1 MLKKIRN
8 ILRIVVEKLI
18 CGISFIL
25 LYLPITL
32 GILAPMLVLMGWDF
46 YISWRI
52 IGYSFTSWT
61 WYYYLIPAEL
71 LPFYIFIELIIFCFG
86 LGLFLMGLLTL
97 VREKI
102 HGVNLVRSG
111 IYKYIR
117 HPQNLGIIIMVFPF
131 TLYVPGF
138 HDIGIRMGEIASWML
153 FTFFLCFYS
162 YYEEWRLL
170 ERYNRI
176 FSDYCNRT
184 GFMTPKIFRNKD
196 KSLTLGNILR
206 KVGISF
212 VVFALVFVLFYFLV
226 IHSKVHLFK
235 YR

>member
-1 MLKKIRN
+1 MKKIGT

-18 CGISFIL
+18 GGISFII
-25 LYLPITL
+25 LYIPIIL
-32 GILAPMLVLMGWDF
+32 GILAPMIVLIGWDL
-46 YISWRI
+46 YISWNI
-52 IGYSFTSWT
+52 IGSSFTSWT
-61 WYYYLIPAEL
+61 WYYYLIPPGL
-71 LPFYIFIELIIFCFG
+71 LPFYIFIEITILCFG
-86 LGLFLMGLLTL
+86 LGLFLTGLFTL
-97 VREKI
+97 IREKI

-138 HDIGIRMGEIASWML
+138 LDLGIRMGEIASWMI
-153 FTFFLCFYS
+153 FTFLMCLYS

-170 ERYNRI
+170 ERYNRF
-176 FSDYCNRT
+176 FSDYYNTT
-184 GFMTPKIFRNKD
+184 GFMTPKIFRNKEN
-196 KSLTLGNILR
+196 SLTLGRILL

-212 VVFALVFVLFYFLV
+212 VTFTLIFVLFYCLV
-226 IHSKVHLFK
+226 IHSKIHLIM